1 MRKPCG
7 ASPGRRAGEKP
18 SPAPIM
24 DDGRGWFPASPEG
37 ERCEETSPGAR
48 HGRRAGLVSNRYRRS
63 THSPRALPPPGA
75 ALQRRSTGAWP
86 VDRGRRGCCLPARHG
101 GQIPPGRHLS
111 RRPGLRVSDER
122 FDPVRDRGLRA
133 PQRLLRLRAIPL
145 DRRLDAAPAL
155 PELAPEPVARLA
167 RASTHLAP
175 RLGPAPLELVQLA
188 LDLRAEALELALG
201 RLPTRQRLEGRI

>member
-1 MRKPCG
+1 MG
-7 ASPGRRAGEKP
+7 AAGFQRARRASGVKKP
-18 SPAPIM
+18 APAPIR
-24 DDGRGWFPASPEG
+24 DDGRGWFRTGIA
-37 ERCEETSPGAR
+37 
-48 HGRRAGLVSNRYRRS
+48 RS
-63 THSPRALPPPGA
+63 THFPRALPPPGA

-133 PQRLLRLRAIPL
+133 RQRLLRLRAIPL

-201 RLPTRQRLEGRI
+201 RLPTRQRLEGRIQPIG